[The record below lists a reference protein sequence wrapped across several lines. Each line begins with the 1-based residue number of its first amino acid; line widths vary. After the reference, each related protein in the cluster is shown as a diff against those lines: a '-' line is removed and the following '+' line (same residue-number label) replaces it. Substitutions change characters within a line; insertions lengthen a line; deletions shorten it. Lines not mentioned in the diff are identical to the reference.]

1 MKLYLSEFL
10 GTMLLILMGNCGNCT
25 AKLNR
30 SHAQGAGNLQI
41 MFGWAFAV
49 MVPAYIFGPISGAH
63 FNPVISMAKAITGD
77 FSWAMVPGFAAAQIA
92 GAFTGQLLVGAL
104 FHDHFL
110 ATPDASTRF
119 GCFAT
124 SPSIPNPARNLL
136 SEIVGTF
143 VLVFASLAASGLELV
158 SGLGNLYTFCLIAAI
173 GMSFTGLTGYAI
185 NPARDLGPRLAYQ
198 VLKQIRGE
206 DSAHWDYVW
215 VPMVGPIIGGLIGTG
230 AYLLLFR

>member
-1 MKLYLSEFL
+1 MNPYLAEFL
-10 GTMLLILMGNCGNCT
+10 GTAMLILMGNSGNCT

-41 MFGWAFAV
+41 MFCWAFAV
-49 MVPAYIFGPISGAH
+49 MVPAYIFGTSSGAH
-63 FNPVISMAKAITGD
+63 FNPVISLAKAITGD
-77 FSWAMVPGFAAAQIA
+77 LAWGMVPGYCLCQIA
-92 GAFTGQLLVGAL
+92 GAFTGQLLVAAL

-110 ATPDASTRF
+110 ATPDADTCF

-124 SPSIPNPARNLL
+124 SPSIPNPGRNLL

-143 VLVFASLAASGLELV
+143 VLVFASLGTAQMPMADGVGS
-158 SGLGNLYTFCLIAAI
+158 LYTFCLIAGI

-198 VLKQIRGE
+198 VLKPIRRE
-206 DSAHWDYVW
+206 DTARWSYVP
-215 VPMVGPIIGGLIGTG
+215 VPICGPVIGGLIATG
-230 AYLLLFR
+230 LYLLVF